1 MNVAAKRTKEVKGKF
16 LAIGK
21 GFIPFSDAAAE
32 NPRASNVGW
41 QKVSVPTKLPLRSLL
56 SESSG
61 SESGEESFVSS
72 SKFRLSI
79 EMHMEAT
86 LLKF

>member
-1 MNVAAKRTKEVKGKF
+1 MLQLK
-16 LAIGK
+16 
-21 GFIPFSDAAAE
+21 

-61 SESGEESFVSS
+61 SESGEN
-72 SKFRLSI
+72 
-79 EMHMEAT
+79 
-86 LLKF
+86 LLFLFLNLDYQ